1 MESLTG
7 HGYLESSA
15 LLAMADHEG
24 QKLTPREMVRAHL
37 PIVFDLIKTGSL
49 AVIAAT
55 GIHLSHHIHEMAHE
69 GMIWRDPPGENHQ
82 GEHKH

>member
-1 MESLTG
+1 MVSLTG
-7 HGYLESSA
+7 HGYLESSD

-49 AVIAAT
+49 VVIAAT
-55 GIHLSHHIHEMAHE
+55 GIHFISVITSMKWLMM
-69 GMIWRDPPGENHQ
+69 G
-82 GEHKH
+82 

>member
-1 MESLTG
+1 
-7 HGYLESSA
+7 
-15 LLAMADHEG
+15 MADHEG

-55 GIHLSHHIHEMAHE
+55 GIHLSQHIHAMDHD
-69 GMIWRDPPGENHQ
+69 GIIWQDAPSEKDHG
-82 GEHKH
+82 GHKH

>member
-1 MESLTG
+1 MVSLTG
-7 HGYLESSA
+7 HGNLESSD

-49 AVIAAT
+49 VVIAAT
-55 GIHLSHHIHEMAHE
+55 GIHLSQHIHAMAHD
-69 GMIWRDPPGENHQ
+69 GMIWQDAPSETDHG
-82 GEHKH
+82 GHKH

>member
-1 MESLTG
+1 
-7 HGYLESSA
+7 
-15 LLAMADHEG
+15 MAEHEG

-37 PIVFDLIKTGSL
+37 PIVLDLIKTASL
-49 AVIAAT
+49 VVIAAT
-55 GIHLSHHIHEMAHE
+55 GIHLSHHIHDMAHE